1 MRLHPGAVA
10 RLQAMINEAEQPTT
24 SAGAIM
30 VDAGRFALTIDQIAV
45 SHYTQRLV
53 FEDQLVARLREGLA
67 GKLSERG

>member
-1 MRLHPGAVA
+1 
-10 RLQAMINEAEQPTT
+10 
-24 SAGAIM
+24 M